1 MLPHKIS
8 YCSSCCSCNCCC
20 CLGTKYTRS
29 ICSDIHKVY
38 ISLYILLLLL
48 LRLYI
53 KIQNL
58 HHLNFSLFTAK
69 GRRRRRRRRSLQ
81 RANQSPDVA
90 RAKLL
95 LSWED
100 AASHEGVGGASRLLC
115 MDMQDTDFG
124 MFRLSLSLAGELRLN
139 SVSCGV
145 GNSNE
150 GDAGAGAGAAGS
162 TLAAAAS
169 AEAA

>member
-1 MLPHKIS
+1 M
-8 YCSSCCSCNCCC
+8 
-20 CLGTKYTRS
+20 
-29 ICSDIHKVY
+29 Y
-38 ISLYILLLLL
+38 ISLYILLHLR
-48 LRLYI
+48 RLYI

-69 GRRRRRRRRSLQ
+69 GRRQRRRRRRRGRRLR

-90 RAKLL
+90 NAKLL
-95 LSWED
+95 LSRED
-100 AASHEGVGGASRLLC
+100 AASHEGVGGASPLLC

-150 GDAGAGAGAAGS
+150 GDAGAGAGAEAGS
-162 TLAAAAS
+162 TLPAAAAAAAA

>member
-1 MLPHKIS
+1 M
-8 YCSSCCSCNCCC
+8 
-20 CLGTKYTRS
+20 
-29 ICSDIHKVY
+29 Y
-38 ISLYILLLLL
+38 ISLYILLHL

-69 GRRRRRRRRSLQ
+69 GRRLRRQRRRGRRLR

-90 RAKLL
+90 NAKLL
-95 LSWED
+95 LSRED
-100 AASHEGVGGASRLLC
+100 AASHEGVGGASPLLC

-150 GDAGAGAGAAGS
+150 GDAGAGAEAEAGS
-162 TLAAAAS
+162 TFPAAAA
-169 AEAA
+169 AAAADAA

>member
-1 MLPHKIS
+1 M
-8 YCSSCCSCNCCC
+8 
-20 CLGTKYTRS
+20 
-29 ICSDIHKVY
+29 Y
-38 ISLYILLLLL
+38 ISSYILLHL

-69 GRRRRRRRRSLQ
+69 GRRQRRRRGRRLR

-90 RAKLL
+90 NAKLL
-95 LSWED
+95 LSRED
-100 AASHEGVGGASRLLC
+100 AASHEGVGGASPLLC

-150 GDAGAGAGAAGS
+150 GDAGAGAGAEAGS
-162 TLAAAAS
+162 TLPAAAAAA

>member
-1 MLPHKIS
+1 M
-8 YCSSCCSCNCCC
+8 
-20 CLGTKYTRS
+20 
-29 ICSDIHKVY
+29 Y
-38 ISLYILLLLL
+38 ISLYILLHL

-69 GRRRRRRRRSLQ
+69 GRRQRRRQRRRGRRLR

-90 RAKLL
+90 NAKLL
-95 LSWED
+95 SRED
-100 AASHEGVGGASRLLC
+100 AASHEGVGGASPLLC

-150 GDAGAGAGAAGS
+150 GDAGAGAVAEAGS
-162 TLAAAAS
+162 TLPAAAAAAA